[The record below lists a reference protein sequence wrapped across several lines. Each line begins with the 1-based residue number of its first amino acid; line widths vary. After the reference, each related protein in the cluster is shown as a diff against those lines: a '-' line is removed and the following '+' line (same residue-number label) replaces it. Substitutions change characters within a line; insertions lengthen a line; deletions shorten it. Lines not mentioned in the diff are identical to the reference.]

1 MTVIEQQS
9 ETRPNRTGAA
19 VADRPVVRLG
29 WLDALRGIAA
39 LLVAVHHFR
48 ILELIPGG
56 TFFTRNFD
64 LGIYSVMLFFL
75 VSGYIV
81 PASLERRGDVRG
93 FWIGRIFRI
102 YPLLIVVIAVSLI
115 VLPAAHSA
123 VPDVVVDHPVRS
135 TLANALLMQE
145 VLNVPSAIGVM
156 WTLSYEMVF
165 YFFVTAL
172 FVIGRHRLSAQ
183 VSLFFAAVGLLFGG
197 AVASQLITADRV
209 STRNLILACS
219 VVMVM
224 GLFCVLSGR
233 KELTRVGA
241 LLLGGLGLV
250 LMLTNAR
257 APFFETMVIF
267 ATMFAGTAVYR
278 IQNHQGD
285 RLVGLL
291 CCGFVLVAGLA
302 AGYMYNRGPAR
313 HQTWTE
319 GWVGFVLP
327 YFAAWLTFGIGMLLR
342 GARFPRVLTW
352 LGAISYS
359 VYVTHVPVLHGVR
372 WMVEGMDIP
381 KSGPGKFI
389 PTVIFLAL
397 VFLMSHLTYKL
408 VELPGQRLGKRLL
421 THLARRRGD
430 GSAHVSK
437 DASGVGEPSAPRYS
451 SLPK

>member
-9 ETRPNRTGAA
+9 ESRPTTTGA
-19 VADRPVVRLG
+19 VIADRPVVRLG

-56 TFFTRNFD
+56 KFVNTNFD

-115 VLPAAHSA
+115 VLPANHSA

-172 FVIGRHRLSAQ
+172 FVMGRHRLSAQ
-183 VSLFFAAVGLLFGG
+183 VSLVFATVGLLFGA
-197 AVASQLITADRV
+197 AVGSHLITTDRV
-209 STRNLILACS
+209 STRNLILACCI
-219 VVMVM
+219 VMVM

-233 KELTRVGA
+233 KELTRIGA
-241 LLLGGLGLV
+241 LLLGGLGL
-250 LMLTNAR
+250 LLILGNAR

-278 IQNHQGD
+278 IQNQQGD
-285 RLVGLL
+285 RLLGIMS
-291 CCGFVLVAGLA
+291 CGFVLVAGLA
-302 AGYMYNRGPAR
+302 AGYMYNRGAAR

-327 YFAAWLTFGIGMLLR
+327 YFAAWLTFGIGLLLR
-342 GARFPRVLTW
+342 RARFPRVLTW

-359 VYVTHVPVLHGVR
+359 VYVTHIPVLHGVH

-389 PTVIFLAL
+389 PSVIFLAL
-397 VFLMSHLTYKL
+397 VFVMSHLTYKL

-421 THLARRRGD
+421 TKLGRGRRAD
-430 GSAHVSK
+430 ETANVSK
-437 DASGVGEPSAPRYS
+437 NSPSGGEPSAPRY
-451 SLPK
+451 